1 MPKTKR
7 EKMKNKARAKSL
19 RKTVAC
25 IVSAFLFL
33 AFLPKSHVLASST
46 LTHVEGGFLVPN
58 KPYGWSSNN
67 KPVLKMQTVLDSAN
81 MLITPVKSCQIGRNV
96 IRNTSQGFSY
106 TASFMVLVLTM
117 GGRIDDRT
125 IRIHKYERGFST
137 SFDMRHPNF
146 NSIIVEVLTSP
157 NGQLIYRYV
166 LGPDGRPYTYDS
178 YLNVSQGTT
187 QRDGSIVVYPNSPPK
202 PDLWDNFSD
211 DEVRFLASVMPVW
224 ALKRP
229 ELEQVYA
236 SFYDPPAG
244 CPARGTQSYNL
255 ATHNFPTC
263 PVNGYNHSR
272 FMDYL
277 RRNTLLMSPATGS
290 VCVPRHIPREFIAN
304 LVRW

>member
-1 MPKTKR
+1 
-7 EKMKNKARAKSL
+7 MKNKARVKSL

-25 IVSAFLFL
+25 IVSTFLFL
-33 AFLPKSHVLASST
+33 AFLPKPHVLANSA
-46 LTHVEGGFLVPN
+46 LTYVEGGFLVPT

-67 KPVLKMQTVLDSAN
+67 KPVLKMQTVLDSEN
-81 MLITPVKSCQIGRNV
+81 LLITPVKSCRTGRNV
-96 IRNTSQGFSY
+96 IQNTSQGFSY
-106 TASFMVLVLTM
+106 TASFMVVVLTM
-117 GGRIDDRT
+117 GGRIDDMT
-125 IRIHKYERGFST
+125 IRLHKYERGFST

-146 NSIIVEVLTSP
+146 DSIIVEVLTSP

-166 LGPDGRPYTYDS
+166 LGPDGRPYTYES

-187 QRDGSIVVYPNSPPK
+187 QRDGSIVVYPNSSPK

-236 SFYDPPAG
+236 SFYDGYHLQYTTFTCSP
-244 CPARGTQSYNL
+244 GTS
-255 ATHNFPTC
+255 AVSAIEFRTC
-263 PVNGYNHSR
+263 QANGYNSVR
-272 FMDYL
+272 FMEFI
-277 RRNTLLMSPATGS
+277 RRNRLLIYPTSGNGGGA
-290 VCVPRHIPREFIAN
+290 CVPRYIPRELIAS